1 MVFSAPYFFCSIG
14 AGTFFWGYLSIEKVI
29 AEFRGVHYVKI
40 LTVAAT
46 NRDLTVVGV
55 AAFLMIGLVFPC
67 VCHVAIAQSDV
78 TFTPA
83 DSFDTPASNGAIRF
97 AVNGTYS
104 QASLINGTW
113 NFENLRLNYSHPLE
127 NLKVSA
133 QNSEITIRSYW
144 RFNTTSGSAL
154 LSYRVEG
161 QGKQT
166 FNLGLDPERGEWSVV
181 FDEVY
186 MGEGDGWNVSPDG
199 TLTVTGATSSV
210 TIWYYGFPESI
221 IDDGSS
227 NQPLY
232 EQHSVTCATAVAVA
246 LTLTFAIAIKIRN
259 QKRLGKTG

>member
-1 MVFSAPYFFCSIG
+1 
-14 AGTFFWGYLSIEKVI
+14 
-29 AEFRGVHYVKI
+29 
-40 LTVAAT
+40 
-46 NRDLTVVGV
+46 
-55 AAFLMIGLVFPC
+55 
-67 VCHVAIAQSDV
+67 
-78 TFTPA
+78 
-83 DSFDTPASNGAIRF
+83 
-97 AVNGTYS
+97 
-104 QASLINGTW
+104 
-113 NFENLRLNYSHPLE
+113 LRLNYSHPLE

-154 LSYRVEG
+154 LRYRVEG

-186 MGEGDGWNVSPDG
+186 MGEGDGWNVSSDG

-210 TIWYYGFPESI
+210 TIWYYGFPESL
-221 IDDGSS
+221 IDGGSS

-232 EQHSVTCATAVAVA
+232 EQHSVACATAVAVA
-246 LTLTFAIAIKIRN
+246 ITLTFAIAIRIRN